1 MLYVYRQYI
10 ANMST
15 KEMPKMKKNAEP
27 DSQFTYSLSVS
38 FERVFFLVYFELKN
52 LLQFKITLRKGKF
65 NIKLLSF
72 EITNFSS
79 KIDKEASGQL
89 IDAKL
94 EKISIFE
101 NFSNF

>member
-52 LLQFKITLRKGKF
+52 LL
-65 NIKLLSF
+65 
-72 EITNFSS
+72 
-79 KIDKEASGQL
+79 
-89 IDAKL
+89 
-94 EKISIFE
+94 
-101 NFSNF
+101 